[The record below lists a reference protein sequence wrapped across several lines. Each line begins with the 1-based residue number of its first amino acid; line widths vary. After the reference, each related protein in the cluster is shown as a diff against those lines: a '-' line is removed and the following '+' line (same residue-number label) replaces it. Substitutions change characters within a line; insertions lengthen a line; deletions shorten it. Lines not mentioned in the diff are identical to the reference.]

1 MSPPDGSSWDVRV
14 TQAPECLEV
23 DPRTPFRGTE
33 GQESPA
39 AGPIGAYVWRTS
51 LEHGS
56 AVRLSHPATPC
67 HLGISPILLIKAGP
81 GVAEHELG
89 SPRRPRPLHPSSP
102 SSPPGWRRPLVDDRL
117 IRHPSQSFLL
127 LSPLLSDRSTRRLS
141 EQPDRDRLDC
151 SRCLC
156 SPLAHASLL
165 PQPAPCIYAVKPH
178 LHMAPTRDK
187 HALPPLR
194 IRVVQVFDTRPRA
207 DHGPVPTDTHLSRDN
222 LPGSNCSG
230 PPIRRH
236 CRTQTRS
243 CCTSAERR

>member
-1 MSPPDGSSWDVRV
+1 MRV
-14 TQAPECLEV
+14 TQAPERLEV

-51 LEHGS
+51 LEHRG
-56 AVRLSHPATPC
+56 LLHPGGDDGEERWRGRGLLGDPSSCSATP
-67 HLGISPILLIKAGP
+67 GPAFVSRMGLIP
-81 GVAEHELG
+81 RWHGVA
-89 SPRRPRPLHPSSP
+89 
-102 SSPPGWRRPLVDDRL
+102 GWLNLTADPVDDRPT
-117 IRHPSQSFLL
+117 RHPSQSFLL
-127 LSPLLSDRSTRRLS
+127 LSPLLSDRSTRRVS

-151 SRCLC
+151 SRCLR

-194 IRVVQVFDTRPRA
+194 IRAVQVFDTRPRA

-222 LPGSNCSG
+222 MPGSNCSG